1 MIFVLFFAIGCIW
14 GFGYILSAIINALS
28 NKKADDKSSVIGG
41 IIVLDI
47 VILLFSAPF
56 GAAGIVIG
64 LLICFL
70 ADSHICNGA
79 NQTSTKEG
87 REEIKKKTEA
97 QDKYDNDWGIIS
109 WEDKD
114 K

>member
-14 GFGYILSAIINALS
+14 GFGYILCTIVNALS
-28 NKKADDKSSVIGG
+28 TQKRDDKNSVIGG
-41 IIVLDI
+41 MIILDI
-47 VILLFSAPF
+47 IILLFSAPF
-56 GAAGIVIG
+56 GAAGIIIG

-70 ADSHICNGA
+70 ADGYIWNGV
-79 NQTSTKEG
+79 NKVSTKEG

-97 QDKYDNDWGIIS
+97 QDKYDNDWGILS
-109 WEDKD
+109 WKDKD